1 MEQHGKPMEILIA
14 IMNQIMIS
22 IFWWNTISIH
32 NINEVPFQQLI
43 LINISKHSIGFITVS
58 NRAQQATSWVILAHV
73 KLFSH
78 RDVITKFVC
87 AENNFARHKG
97 SQFDR

>member
-1 MEQHGKPMEILIA
+1 MEILIA

-22 IFWWNTISIH
+22 ILFGEIQYLYTITTKNFHQFS
-32 NINEVPFQQLI
+32 
-43 LINISKHSIGFITVS
+43 LINISKHSLRFITIS
-58 NRAQQATSWVILAHV
+58 NTAQQATSWVILAYV

>member
-1 MEQHGKPMEILIA
+1 MEGAFREGHFNGVATVVETLFKKIQPHRAYFGEKD
-14 IMNQIMIS
+14 
-22 IFWWNTISIH
+22 
-32 NINEVPFQQLI
+32 FQQLI

-87 AENNFARHKG
+87 TENNFARHKG

>member
-1 MEQHGKPMEILIA
+1 MEILIA

-22 IFWWNTISIH
+22 ILFGEIQYLYTITTKSFH
-32 NINEVPFQQLI
+32 QFS
-43 LINISKHSIGFITVS
+43 LINISKHSLGFITIS
-58 NRAQQATSWVILAHV
+58 NRAQQATSWVILAYV

-87 AENNFARHKG
+87 TENNFAWHKS
-97 SQFDR
+97 SQNR